1 MAEEATVKE
10 KTYKEFTRKR
20 NGAVR
25 RRIHQVNGHK
35 FMSTYL
41 RQPTFC
47 FHCKEFI
54 WWGPSP
60 RRSALA
66 CPAEAP
72 CDRVCLWFLGAFS
85 ESRATSARVRSSHC
99 LSAHLFQKHIDTS
112 RIIGPFFVCF
122 LFFVIVVISVHLCG
136 TQAMPPASRH
146 RVSSHEENDKRAG
159 ETQSAPVN
167 GTHTAASALVSRAAF
182 PWLLELRKT

>member
-1 MAEEATVKE
+1 MFSLWASYVLGTLCLVCGPSLEHLVCRKAESASVLSHHRPSASDEATVKE

-54 WWGPSP
+54 WWGASP
-60 RRSALA
+60 RRRALTCRA
-66 CPAEAP
+66 RAP
-72 CDRVCLWFLGAFS
+72 MWPCLSLISGVCS
-85 ESRATSARVRSSHC
+85 ENRATNVRVRSSYRF
-99 LSAHLFQKHIDTS
+99 SVTLFH
-112 RIIGPFFVCF
+112 
-122 LFFVIVVISVHLCG
+122 
-136 TQAMPPASRH
+136 
-146 RVSSHEENDKRAG
+146 
-159 ETQSAPVN
+159 
-167 GTHTAASALVSRAAF
+167 
-182 PWLLELRKT
+182 KT

>member
-1 MAEEATVKE
+1 MSSHHCPSVFSMAEEATVKE

-54 WWGPSP
+54 W
-60 RRSALA
+60 
-66 CPAEAP
+66 
-72 CDRVCLWFLGAFS
+72 
-85 ESRATSARVRSSHC
+85 
-99 LSAHLFQKHIDTS
+99 
-112 RIIGPFFVCF
+112 
-122 LFFVIVVISVHLCG
+122 
-136 TQAMPPASRH
+136 
-146 RVSSHEENDKRAG
+146 
-159 ETQSAPVN
+159 
-167 GTHTAASALVSRAAF
+167 
-182 PWLLELRKT
+182 